1 MEAAARHNRMVQ
13 LLHDARK
20 AEDEAFCAS
29 ALLRTQLRDAQR
41 TLAVPALYGARTWLM
56 WIRPA
61 YARSGASLSAASH

>member
-41 TLAVPALYGARTWLM
+41 TLQYRLWYGARTWLM
-56 WIRPA
+56 
-61 YARSGASLSAASH
+61 